1 MALLPGSCQ
10 FLGSLLRASC
20 TAWVTKATGPLDA
33 LRVSTP
39 AHRLR
44 SPWVLKSHDGST
56 QLWDRWKR
64 TKNKWL
70 LRWYAHAKSWPGI
83 TGGIDALNA
92 HDWVTRKLE
101 KHDQSHT
108 SGAQFLDAEMQQP
121 RWKDCWFYLNGTV
134 LSPMSICTLN
144 LVVSGC

>member
-1 MALLPGSCQ
+1 MTALEVICSITPNLD
-10 FLGSLLRASC
+10 LGSLE
-20 TAWVTKATGPLDA
+20 A
-33 LRVSTP
+33 LMHSMHTR
-39 AHRLR
+39 
-44 SPWVLKSHDGST
+44 
-56 QLWDRWKR
+56 
-64 TKNKWL
+64 
-70 LRWYAHAKSWPGI
+70 
-83 TGGIDALNA
+83 
-92 HDWVTRKLE
+92 VTRKLE